1 MQQNWHQFHENKC
14 TSFLGCNSKNFLV
27 TTTTKTS
34 TKVRIRVFF
43 LSCLFICF
51 LHPSVTILPELDCRN
66 CSKDICGI
74 VFPQI
79 PPCYKYSSL
88 SLPFKREK
96 CLANEIFPRSISRS
110 RFSSSSSGREDQES
124 SLWWC
129 CCCGFSRQE
138 KFHHRR
144 S

>member
-1 MQQNWHQFHENKC
+1 MQCPIN
-14 TSFLGCNSKNFLV
+14 SFKKSFKNRCSKIDINFTKINAHHFWDAIMKNFLV
-27 TTTTKTS
+27 TTTKMTS

-124 SLWWC
+124 SL
-129 CCCGFSRQE
+129 
-138 KFHHRR
+138 
-144 S
+144 

>member
-1 MQQNWHQFHENKC
+1 M
-14 TSFLGCNSKNFLV
+14 
-27 TTTTKTS
+27 TTTKMTS

-88 SLPFKREK
+88 SLFLKREMFGK
-96 CLANEIFPRSISRS
+96 RNFSQIHFTVQIFFFFIRKRRS
-110 RFSSSSSGREDQES
+110 REFSLMMLLLRFFQTRKIPSSTFIIASREE
-124 SLWWC
+124 
-129 CCCGFSRQE
+129 
-138 KFHHRR
+138 
-144 S
+144 

>member
-1 MQQNWHQFHENKC
+1 M
-14 TSFLGCNSKNFLV
+14 
-27 TTTTKTS
+27 TTTTKMTS

-79 PPCYKYSSL
+79 PHVTSTHL
-88 SLPFKREK
+88 SLFLLRERNVWQTKFFPDPFHGPDFLLLHQEEKIKRV
-96 CLANEIFPRSISRS
+96 LSDDAAVAVFPDKKNSIIDVHNC
-110 RFSSSSSGREDQES
+110 FEGGVD
-124 SLWWC
+124 
-129 CCCGFSRQE
+129 
-138 KFHHRR
+138 KHHDFIQGGK

>member
-1 MQQNWHQFHENKC
+1 M
-14 TSFLGCNSKNFLV
+14 
-27 TTTTKTS
+27 TTTKTS

-88 SLPFKREK
+88 SSLRERNVWQTKFFPDPFHGPDFLLLLHQEEKIKRV
-96 CLANEIFPRSISRS
+96 LSDDAAVAVFPDKKNSIIDVHNC
-110 RFSSSSSGREDQES
+110 FEGGVD
-124 SLWWC
+124 
-129 CCCGFSRQE
+129 
-138 KFHHRR
+138 KHHDFIQGGK